1 MTTANDDVLAVLT
14 DRPILPIGSRV
25 HDRFVA
31 RATSEGL
38 VDVAYRTVDTRIGEL
53 LLAASPTGLVRIAFA
68 LEGFDT
74 VLAELADQISPRV
87 LRAPEP
93 LDAAARQIDAY
104 LDGQLTRFDLPL
116 DLRLAHGFRR
126 DVLEHLCTIPYGRTE
141 SYTDAAIAA
150 GRPTA
155 VRAAAGACSHNPIP
169 LVVPCHRIVRRD
181 GTFGEYRGGPEIKRD
196 LLQMEALA

>member
-1 MTTANDDVLAVLT
+1 MTTANDDVLAALT
-14 DRPILPIGSRV
+14 DRPIRPIAARV

-68 LEGFDT
+68 LEDFDT
-74 VLAELADQISPRV
+74 VLAELAEQVSPRV
-87 LRAPEP
+87 LRAPEQ

-104 LDGQLTRFDLPL
+104 LDGQLLRFDLPL

-126 DVLEHLCTIPYGRTE
+126 EVLEHLCTIPYGRTE
-141 SYTDAAIAA
+141 SYTDAATAT

-181 GTFGEYRGGPEIKRD
+181 GAFGEYRGGPEIKRD
-196 LLQMEALA
+196 LLQMEARA